1 MPKMNKPRPKAG
13 SADNPVTVLQRLVAY
28 GYLVR
33 LNRPIGILLL
43 MWPALWALWIAGED
57 KPQWAVVLIFILGV
71 ALMRSAGC
79 AINDFADRNIDGK
92 VERTRG
98 RPLATGLV
106 SPMEAVGIFVAISL
120 MAFALVLFLNQET
133 VLMSFVAVT
142 LAAIYPFMKRYTH
155 LPQLVLGMAFGWAV
169 PMAYTALTGTVA
181 PEGWLLYIATVIW
194 ALIYDT
200 EYAMVD
206 RADDLRI
213 GVKSTAILF
222 GESDRLMIGL
232 LQSAMLGLMVLVGAK
247 LELGLYYY
255 LGVVA
260 GSLVFLRQQY
270 LIRKRD
276 PDGCFRAFIGNNY
289 FGMVVFIGLVADY
302 LVSR

>member
-1 MPKMNKPRPKAG
+1 MNKPRPEAG
-13 SADNPVTVLQRLVAY
+13 SADNPATILQRLVAY

-43 MWPALWALWIAGED
+43 MWPALWALWIAGEG
-57 KPQWAVVLIFILGV
+57 KPQWTVVLIFILGV

-79 AINDFADRNIDGK
+79 AINDFADREIDGK
-92 VERTRG
+92 VERTSG

-120 MAFALVLFLNQET
+120 MAFALVLFLNRET

-142 LAAIYPFMKRYTH
+142 LAAVYPFMKRYTH

-255 LGVVA
+255 LGIVA
-260 GSLVFLRQQY
+260 GTLVFLWQQY
-270 LIRKRD
+270 LIRKRN
-276 PDGCFRAFIGNNY
+276 PDGCFRAFLANNY
-289 FGMVVFIGLVADY
+289 FGMVIFTGLAANY
-302 LVSR
+302 LVGQ

>member
-1 MPKMNKPRPKAG
+1 MPKMNKPRPEAG
-13 SADNPVTVLQRLVAY
+13 SADNPATVLQRLVAY

-43 MWPALWALWIAGED
+43 MWPALWALWIAGEG
-57 KPQWAVVLIFILGV
+57 KPQWTVVLIFILGV

-79 AINDFADRNIDGK
+79 AINDLADRKIDGK

-142 LAAIYPFMKRYTH
+142 LAAVYPFMKRYTH

-181 PEGWLLYIATVIW
+181 PEGWLLYIAAVIW

>member
-1 MPKMNKPRPKAG
+1 MKKPRPGARPD
-13 SADNPVTVLQRLVAY
+13 ADQTTVLQRLVAY

-43 MWPALWALWIAGED
+43 MWPALWALWIAGEG
-57 KPQWAVVLIFILGV
+57 KPRWTVVLIFILGV

-79 AINDFADRNIDGK
+79 AINDFADRKIDGK

-142 LAAIYPFMKRYTH
+142 LAAVYPFMKRYTH

-181 PEGWLLYIATVIW
+181 PEGWLLYIAAVIW

>member
-43 MWPALWALWIAGED
+43 MWPALWALWIAGEG
-57 KPQWAVVLIFILGV
+57 KPQWTVVLIFILGV

-289 FGMVVFIGLVADY
+289 FGMAVFIGLVVDY